1 MNLPAPVKTFFDAD
15 KGAPDMAPLDAFA
28 SDATVEDEGRRHAGH
43 EAIGAWWR
51 AAKAQYQHT
60 AEPCEVREEQ
70 DRTLVRAKVTGDF
83 PGSPALLTF
92 AFRLAEG
99 RIADL
104 RIGA

>member
-15 KGAPDMAPLDAFA
+15 KRPLDTAPLGAFA
-28 SDATVEDEGRRHAGH
+28 TDAVVEDEGRTHAGH
-43 EAIGAWWR
+43 TAIAAWWH

-60 AEPCEVREEQ
+60 AEPCEIREEQ
-70 DRTLVRAKVTGDF
+70 DRTLVRAKVTGQF

-92 AFRLAEG
+92 AFRLVGG

>member
-1 MNLPAPVKTFFDAD
+1 M
-15 KGAPDMAPLDAFA
+15 
-28 SDATVEDEGRRHAGH
+28 HAGH

-51 AAKAQYQHT
+51 AAKAQYRHT

-70 DRTLVRAKVTGDF
+70 DRTLVRAKVT

-92 AFRLAEG
+92 AFRLVEG